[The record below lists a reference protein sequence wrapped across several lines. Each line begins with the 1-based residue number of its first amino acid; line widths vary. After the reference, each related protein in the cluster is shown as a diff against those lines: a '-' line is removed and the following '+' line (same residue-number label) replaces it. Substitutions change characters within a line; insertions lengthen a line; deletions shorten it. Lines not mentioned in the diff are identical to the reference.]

1 MHQLVNISQA
11 VKFTGMSKKEILKA
25 LTSYKLLESLCISL

>member
-25 LTSYKLLESLCISL
+25 YNIL